1 MDIKT
6 QKMLA
11 DVVLNTQNKA
21 VKPYTT
27 TATVKSVNN
36 GIVYVEIP
44 GSDRNTPV
52 KNSSV
57 SVKKGDVVDLV
68 VSHSDTHITGNRSDV
83 AVPVSTAQKMSQT
96 LEATRLEMDNEL
108 DLFNNKIKM
117 VNNNI
122 EMQNNKIEMQNNT
135 ITQFGNTIDQQNNI
149 IEQQNNNI
157 AEIGNKVNSQGNT
170 ITEIGNTIELQNSTI
185 QTLDSKVKTQG
196 STIETL
202 DSTVQTQGSTIETLK
217 STVETQGSTI
227 ETLDS
232 TVQTQGSTIQTQGS
246 IIETL
251 DSSMKVVNSAFIIQN
266 GKLTGISE
274 ILTNILDSGYVTTDL
289 LNADVAWIE
298 DGKIKE
304 GAIGTVEIHDSS
316 ITTAKIAELS
326 ADVIKTG
333 TLKTE
338 CLILTTDEVD
348 PETGE
353 KKVALITALNAK
365 TKAGEGNIL
374 DGAVIKDETIEATKI
389 TVVDLNAFGA
399 TIGNFHIGTSSM
411 YNNKTSLTD
420 PTNGVYIGTDG
431 IALGQGS
438 LLNMTDDSPFRVE
451 SDGDFHLGGKDN
463 NYVNFNPFSGELD
476 INAKNIKMGSSS
488 VASQSY
494 VDQKAEG
501 ITTTVIDVNDRLT
514 TMEQNADGFTW
525 SIDQTAIVSSVN
537 EYYRSISATSLSGG
551 SWSES
556 TPTWT
561 QGTYIWLRIK
571 TTNGKGTVSYSKP
584 VCITGNTGAQGAKG
598 DTGEQGPQG
607 EKGDTGAQGEQGI
620 QGPKG
625 EKGDTGAQGAK
636 GADGR
641 GIIDTTVAYQAG
653 SSGTTVPTG
662 TWSPNVPSVSAGQYL
677 WTKTVTTYTSGNPTT
692 AYSVG
697 RMGTNGQNGT
707 NGTNGTDGK
716 GIKSTDITYQA
727 WPSGTTTPTGTWYT
741 SVQSTTA
748 DKPYLWTKTV
758 ITYTDNT
765 TSTSYS
771 VGSTPEGIVVG
782 GRNMCIGT
790 NQGTKNWG
798 WVMQIGTYTKKEV
811 LEDGIRTCKMTRGD
825 DSQSGW
831 SYIFFNDISRDKWL
845 PNTDYIITVEVKS
858 NVNTTFTL
866 YGLAAHDGTGN
877 LSSKIDVVN
886 NKTKSGE
893 WVTLQWLCKTRN
905 PLPTQTN
912 QRLYM
917 NSMNSEPGVYY
928 QFRNLKIEKGNK
940 ATDWTP
946 APEDVEA
953 DAAAKADNAKSEAIT
968 AAAADATNKANE
980 AAKTAT
986 NYMKFSSDGL
996 TISKDVTSASTG
1008 QNVNITDTAVNIRNG
1023 DKDVA
1028 RYGENIELIQG
1039 DKSVFK
1045 ISMSDFYDQLKTG
1058 NFHLCGADS
1067 KDKEIVKYDSP
1078 VNTSIDHIVSIEFN
1092 TYPKSFIL
1100 SMGYWHAWYIY
1111 TLDKYV
1117 LFIPPF
1123 EIEECVGLTYYL
1135 DNGLVEAYMSSGST
1149 REISHS
1155 VAVDNGVKSNVSIIG
1170 SVHIDNNTVSNGGSD
1185 IYDSNLIAPL
1195 IIGKKDKERME
1206 IDFQS
1211 ISSKVANKPHV
1222 LNLNPDGG
1230 DINLCRIPSSIYSAG
1245 STDQRINMCGTV
1257 YCYDHLY
1264 FSNNVTFFGMKQ
1276 NGVGIE
1282 KRPNFQPLNSNGN
1295 CVLGFGNYNARSGS
1309 TNIYGHGIY
1318 LNTTNYLKSN
1328 RELKLLWSGGL
1339 YMGASHT
1346 ASLSENVTNQL
1357 NGIVLVWSKYS
1368 NGEQTEK
1375 DYEWNCF
1382 FIPKQMVTK
1391 HPGGGHAMY
1400 CIGAWPS
1407 YKYVYINKASIT
1419 GSASNNST
1427 TNKINGV
1434 NVDSTNH
1441 VLRYVIGV

>member
-11 DVVLNTQNKA
+11 DVILDAQKNA
-21 VKPYTT
+21 VKSYTT
-27 TATVKSVNN
+27 TAKVKGVSN
-36 GIVYVEIP
+36 GVVYVEIP
-44 GSDRNTPV
+44 GSDRVTPV
-52 KNSSV
+52 KNTSV
-57 SVKKGDVVDLV
+57 AVKKGDIVDLV
-68 VSHSDTHITGNRSDV
+68 VSHEDTHITGNRSDV
-83 AVPVSTAQKMSQT
+83 AMPNSTVKEISRTM
-96 LEATRLEMDNEL
+96 EATRLELDNQL
-108 DLFNNKIKM
+108 DLTGNKIKM
-117 VNNNI
+117 
-122 EMQNNKIEMQNNT
+122 
-135 ITQFGNTIDQQNNI
+135 
-149 IEQQNNNI
+149 
-157 AEIGNKVNSQGNT
+157 
-170 ITEIGNTIELQNSTI
+170 IGNTIEMMDSTIETLNSTVKTHGSTIETLNSTVDTQGSTI
-185 QTLDSKVKTQG
+185 QTQG

-202 DSTVQTQGSTIETLK
+202 SSTVETQGSTIETLNSNVETLNSNVKTQESTIETLK

-227 ETLDS
+227 QTQDSAIKTLNSTVETQDS
-232 TVQTQGSTIQTQGS
+232 TIK
-246 IIETL
+246 TL
-251 DSSMKVVNSAFIIQN
+251 DSSMKIVNSAFIIQN
-266 GKLTGISE
+266 GKMTGISE
-274 ILTNILDSGYVTTDL
+274 ILTNILDSDYVTTDL

-338 CLILTTDEVD
+338 CLILTTDEID

-374 DGAVIKDETIEATKI
+374 DGAVIKDETIEAAKI
-389 TVVDLNAFGA
+389 KVVDLEAFGA
-399 TIGNFHIGTSSM
+399 TIGNFHIGTSSI
-411 YNNKTSLTD
+411 YNNKTALTD
-420 PTNGVYIGTDG
+420 PTDGVYIGTDG

-451 SDGDFHLGGKDN
+451 SDGDFHLGGKN
-463 NYVNFNPFSGELD
+463 SNYVNFNAFSGKLD
-476 INAKNIKMGSSS
+476 INADSIKMGSSS
-488 VASQSY
+488 LASQSY
-494 VDQKAEG
+494 VDQKADG
-501 ITTTVIDVNDRLT
+501 ITTTVESVDKRLT

-525 SIDQTAIVSSVN
+525 SIDETAIVSSVN
-537 EYYRSISATSLSGG
+537 EYYPSTSATELTGG
-551 SWSES
+551 SWSEN

-571 TTNGKGTVSYSKP
+571 TTNGKGKIDYSKP

-598 DTGEQGPQG
+598 DTGEQGPKG
-607 EKGDTGAQGEQGI
+607 EKGDTGAKGIQGPKGEQGI

-625 EKGDTGAQGAK
+625 EKGDTGAKGAT

-641 GIIDTTVAYQAG
+641 GISDTTVTYQAG

-662 TWSPNVPSVSAGQYL
+662 TWSPSVPSVSAGQYL

-697 RMGTNGQNGT
+697 RMGINGQNGT
-707 NGTNGTDGK
+707 DGVDGSDGK
-716 GIKSTDITYQA
+716 GIKSTVITYQA
-727 WPSGTTTPTGTWYT
+727 WSSGTSTPTTETWST
-741 SVQSTTA
+741 SVPSTTA

-758 ITYTDNT
+758 ITYTDDT

-782 GRNMCIGT
+782 GRNLAENTNMGT
-790 NQGTKNWG
+790 TG
-798 WVMQIGTYTKKEV
+798 WEWSMQEGNYYKEEV
-811 LEDGIRTCKMTRGD
+811 IENGVRTCLMTRG
-825 DSQSGW
+825 STAQSGW
-831 SYIFFNDISRDKWL
+831 NVIEYSNIGRKKME
-845 PNTDYIITVEVKS
+845 PNTTYTASLDVKS
-858 NVNTTFTL
+858 NVVTRFDLSFRESTFKNPILKTIKVISNSTLKDQWVKMRWIVTTVDVFPT
-866 YGLAAHDGTGN
+866 
-877 LSSKIDVVN
+877 SIDQVFY
-886 NKTKSGE
+886 
-893 WVTLQWLCKTRN
+893 L
-905 PLPTQTN
+905 TN
-912 QRLYM
+912 M
-917 NSMNSEPGVYY
+917 NSKPGTKY
-928 QFRNLKIEKGNK
+928 QFKNLKIEKGNK

-953 DAAAKADNAKSEAIT
+953 DAAAKANNAKSEAIT

-996 TISKDVTSASTG
+996 TISKDATAASTG

-1123 EIEECVGLTYYL
+1123 EIEECVGLAYYL

-1276 NGVGIE
+1276 NGVAIE

-1407 YKYVYINKASIT
+1407 YKYVFINKTSIT

-1427 TNKINGV
+1427 SNKINGV
-1434 NVDSTNH
+1434 TVDSTNH